1 MPLSLL
7 TTQALASLGR
17 MTGTGLAAGR
27 FRPNLLVDACEQG
40 FPEDTWAGRV
50 LRIGGLRMRV
60 DQRDQRC
67 VMVTID
73 PATLRRD
80 PAILRV
86 IARER
91 DTRLGVY
98 GSTVVPGRVTA
109 GDPVE
114 VEP

>member
-7 TTQALASLGR
+7 STQTLAGLGR
-17 MTGTGLAAGR
+17 LVGTDLAAGR
-27 FRPNLLVDACEQG
+27 FRPNLLVDAPG
-40 FPEDTWAGRV
+40 RDFPEDAWVGRV

-60 DQRDQRC
+60 DQRDKRC

-73 PATLRRD
+73 PVTLRRS
-80 PAILRV
+80 PAILRS

-98 GSTVVPGRVTA
+98 GSTVEPGPVA
-109 GDPVE
+109 VGDPVE
-114 VEP
+114 LEP